1 MEHRYVFRAL
11 SQLIIVFL
19 QMSVV
24 LGFGNA
30 LYAQDRTD
38 VEKMAPVVV
47 TATALPTPQSQ
58 TPGSVTVITKEE
70 IEIQKPNNVGTVLY
84 QVPGLFVDE
93 MGGRGGVSSIY
104 MRGGDPNFTVI
115 MLDGIPI
122 NDSMNQRGGS
132 VDLSTLT
139 PEGIERIEVVRGPT
153 SALYGSD
160 AMSGVINILSKPSTS
175 KTSSRIQIEAGD
187 YGYARGL
194 FNKTGTV
201 GNVSYAGSG
210 SMTRNDEMVEGDK
223 FELGTVNGNATW
235 HKEDSPFS
243 AQMFGRYTNTQ
254 VRSFPEGSGGPRL
267 AILRD
272 SEQRE
277 TDQLVFGSQLTH
289 HITTQWDHKL
299 SANLFYQS
307 QDIDNPGVLSA
318 PGMLQIPPARFTT
331 EYTKLLLLSKH
342 GFQLSRVW
350 TVAGGLQ
357 IIDEHGESSGLQEST
372 ALGLPQDRPIDFQ
385 KTRLTPGGYLELM
398 LIPHSFASFTFG
410 TRLDFPEETEMQI
423 NPRISGKIQFPTRT
437 IVHVSY
443 GEGFKL
449 PSFNALGDPVIG
461 NPNLTP
467 ETSIGWDVGIRQGFL
482 GGRHEIEFTYFY
494 NTFSNLIDLDPNLAR
509 QGIFR
514 LANLTKVTTQG
525 IELSLLANPTST
537 LHLKGYFTYVNS
549 TPEGSSDQLR
559 NRPRAFGGLIVET
572 WPLPNLMVRGKL
584 QAVGERKD
592 IQIPTTEDT
601 VGGYIRADITATLT
615 FKKFWKLF
623 GVINNISNSQYEQF
637 LGFPAPGMFFRF
649 GLQYSK

>member
-1 MEHRYVFRAL
+1 
-11 SQLIIVFL
+11 
-19 QMSVV
+19 
-24 LGFGNA
+24 
-30 LYAQDRTD
+30 
-38 VEKMAPVVV
+38 
-47 TATALPTPQSQ
+47 
-58 TPGSVTVITKEE
+58 
-70 IEIQKPNNVGTVLY
+70 
-84 QVPGLFVDE
+84 
-93 MGGRGGVSSIY
+93 

-175 KTSSRIQIEAGD
+175 KMSSRIQIEAGD
-187 YGYARGL
+187 YGYVRGL
-194 FNKTGTV
+194 FNKIGTI

-210 SMTRNDEMVEGDK
+210 SMTRNDERVEGDK
-223 FELGTVNGNATW
+223 FELSTVSGNATW

-277 TDQLVFGSQLTH
+277 TDQLVFGSKLTH
-289 HITTQWDHKL
+289 YITTQWDHEL

-331 EYTKLLLLSKH
+331 EYTKLLLFSKH
-342 GFQLSRVW
+342 GFQLSRAW

-357 IIDEHGESSGLQEST
+357 IIYERGESSGLQEST
-372 ALGLPQDRPIDFQ
+372 ALGLPQDRLIDFQ

-437 IVHVSY
+437 IAHVSY

-482 GGRHEIEFTYFY
+482 GGRHEIEFIYFY
-494 NTFSNLIDLDPNLAR
+494 NTFSNLIDLDQNLAR

-514 LANLTKVTTQG
+514 LTNLTKVTTQG
-525 IELSLLANPTST
+525 IELAFWPIQHPHSTS
-537 LHLKGYFTYVNS
+537 KG
-549 TPEGSSDQLR
+549 
-559 NRPRAFGGLIVET
+559 
-572 WPLPNLMVRGKL
+572 
-584 QAVGERKD
+584 
-592 IQIPTTEDT
+592 
-601 VGGYIRADITATLT
+601 
-615 FKKFWKLF
+615 
-623 GVINNISNSQYEQF
+623 IS
-637 LGFPAPGMFFRF
+637 PM
-649 GLQYSK
+649 